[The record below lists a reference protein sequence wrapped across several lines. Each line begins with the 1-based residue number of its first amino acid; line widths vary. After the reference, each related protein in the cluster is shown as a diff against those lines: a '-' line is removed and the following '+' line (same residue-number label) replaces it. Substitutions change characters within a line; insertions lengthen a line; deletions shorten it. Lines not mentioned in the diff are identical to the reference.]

1 MKFNLKQI
9 DHTLKTFLADLS
21 DLVSDSHVE
30 SLKLVLQDILF
41 ICDQEDDADKMH
53 FLCHANTLHHLGNF
67 IKPTTKLVEIFQKVV
82 VCNTPEVRERSKY
95 IMRLAL
101 ESIKISI
108 DSVHSTIMDYQ
119 FSEEQRNSTINNV
132 FAERCFGQLD
142 AVSRLHRNLKFVH
155 KETTVMAAQNKFW
168 PWFKERDQH
177 KMFNFK

>member
-1 MKFNLKQI
+1 
-9 DHTLKTFLADLS
+9 
-21 DLVSDSHVE
+21 
-30 SLKLVLQDILF
+30 
-41 ICDQEDDADKMH
+41 MH

-67 IKPTTKLVEIFQKVV
+67 IKPTTKQVEIFQKVV
-82 VCNTPEVRERSKY
+82 VCNTPEVRERAKY
-95 IMRLAL
+95 IMLLAL

-177 KMFNFK
+177 KIFNFK